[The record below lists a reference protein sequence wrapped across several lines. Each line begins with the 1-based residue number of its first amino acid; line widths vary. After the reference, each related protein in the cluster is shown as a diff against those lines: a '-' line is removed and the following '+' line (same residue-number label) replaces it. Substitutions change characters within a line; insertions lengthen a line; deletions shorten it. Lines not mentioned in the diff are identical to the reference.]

1 MNASQKVVLGRAGVL
16 LASLMVLFIT
26 GGIAQQAAPTMNETP
41 QHVAPLRLVVSS
53 SKERIRQ
60 NESFVLEVKL
70 VNTSSENVSV
80 FGQLLWGHAGGL
92 TVHVSDQNGQPVD
105 AEQHDDDMLIP
116 SVLGNPEAYVVL
128 LPDHLL
134 GIERKDLP
142 KNLFRKPGLYSLFVE
157 YQSPVPS
164 RYAKTPNFWGRES
177 GSIRSAAIHIQ
188 VIKE

>member
-1 MNASQKVVLGRAGVL
+1 MNASQTAGLGRAGVL
-16 LASLMVLFIT
+16 LAFLMALFIT
-26 GGIAQQAAPTMNETP
+26 GGLAQQAAPTMNETP

-70 VNTSSENVSV
+70 VNTSSENVSL

-92 TVHVSDQNGQPVD
+92 TVHVSDQNGQVVE
-105 AEQHDDDMLIP
+105 AEQHDDDMLVP
-116 SVLGNPEAYVVL
+116 SVLGNPESYVVL

-134 GIERKDLP
+134 GIERKDSP
-142 KNLFRKPGLYSLFVE
+142 KNLFHKPGVYSLFVE
-157 YQSPVPS
+157 YQSPVPA

-177 GSIRSAAIHIQ
+177 GSVRSAVIHIQ
-188 VIKE
+188 VTKE

>member
-1 MNASQKVVLGRAGVL
+1 MNASRTAGLGRAGVL
-16 LASLMVLFIT
+16 LASLMALLIT
-26 GGIAQQAAPTMNETP
+26 EGVAQQAAPTMNETP

-53 SKERIRQ
+53 SNERIRQ

-70 VNTSSENVSV
+70 VNTSSEDVSV

-105 AEQHDDDMLIP
+105 AEQHDDDVLIP

-128 LPDHLL
+128 LPNHLL
-134 GIERKDLP
+134 GIERKDSP

-157 YQSPVPS
+157 YQSPVPA
-164 RYAKTPNFWGRES
+164 RYAKTPNFWGREN
-177 GSIRSAAIHIQ
+177 GSIRSGAIHIQ